1 MPSNHFKEEIEKS
14 QRRAAE
20 FQRSLRD
27 TSIPGGLLAKQAYTE
42 LTATIEELR
51 VAEEE
56 LRAQNEE
63 LVLTRQRV
71 EAERSRYQELF
82 EFAPDGYLTT
92 DMAGTIQEVNQAAS
106 RLLNLSARFLR
117 GKPLSLFIADAD
129 RSRFHTEI
137 HQLDA
142 ANGRHEWDLH
152 LKPRKQEEFAASIT
166 VGAALDVRGRR
177 MGLRWLIRD
186 ATERKAAE
194 EQRYQTLVQRV
205 KDYAIFMLDEEGSVI
220 SWNDG
225 AERITGYTE
234 AEMVGDSFSVLFTP
248 EDIKTGLPDLE
259 LKLATETG
267 RAEDTGWRVRKDG
280 SRFWCEGVLTA
291 LRDKSGTLVSY
302 AKVMRDLTARRR
314 TEEEQT
320 QRYIREHHI
329 AETFQRA
336 MLPEIPEDNF
346 TGLSVATFYEAALK
360 EAQVGGDFFDA
371 FAVDD
376 NQVALVVGDV
386 SGKGLQAALFASEL
400 KSALRLA
407 LREFPYPARA
417 LSRLNEFVCDT
428 QRLDKRQE
436 NQFVTMALA
445 VFDPATGEMNVAV
458 AGAEPPLL
466 LRGGQV
472 PEVLTSES
480 LMLGVQPQQ
489 EYDAFQVDLAPGDIF
504 LLVTDGITEARQ
516 GSRFLELAGLTTLAV
531 SVPLTASLE
540 ERGQSI
546 LAGARKFAGGTLSD
560 DACLLIAQRLPASI

>member
-1 MPSNHFKEEIEKS
+1 MPSKQFEQEIEKS
-14 QRRAAE
+14 QERAAE

-27 TSIPGGLLAKQAYTE
+27 TSVPGGTLANQAYAE
-42 LTATIEELR
+42 LMATIEELR

-56 LRAQNEE
+56 MRTQNEE
-63 LVLTRQRV
+63 LLLTRHRV
-71 EAERSRYQELF
+71 EAERLRYQELF

-92 DMAGTIQEVNQAAS
+92 DMAGTIQEINQAAS
-106 RLLNLSARFLR
+106 RLLNLSVRFLR
-117 GKPLSLFIADAD
+117 GKPLSLFIAEPD
-129 RSRFHTEI
+129 RSRFYAELHR
-137 HQLDA
+137 LDT
-142 ANGRHEWDLH
+142 ANGPQEWDFR
-152 LKPRKQEEFAASIT
+152 LKPRKQEEFMASIT
-166 VGAALDVRGRR
+166 VGPVLDTQGRQV
-177 MGLRWLIRD
+177 GLRWLIRD

-205 KDYAIFMLDEEGSVI
+205 TDYAIFMLDEEGSVI

-248 EDIKTGLPDLE
+248 EDVKTGLPDLE

-320 QRYIREHHI
+320 QRYIREHYI

-336 MLPEIPEDNF
+336 MLPEIPQDYF
-346 TGLSVATFYEAALK
+346 PGLSVATFYEAALK

-376 NQVALVVGDV
+376 DLVALVVGDV
-386 SGKGLQAALFASEL
+386 SGKGLHAALFASEL

-407 LREFPYPARA
+407 LREYPYPARA

-428 QRLDKRQE
+428 QRLDERQE

-445 VFDPATGEMNVAV
+445 VFDPATGEMNVAI
-458 AGAEPPLL
+458 AGAEPLLL

-472 PEVLTSES
+472 PEVPVSEA
-480 LMLGVQPQQ
+480 LMLGVQPRQ
-489 EYDAFQVDLAPGDIF
+489 EYNAFRVNLAPGDIF
-504 LLVTDGITEARQ
+504 LLVTDGITEAHR
-516 GSRFLELAGLTTLAV
+516 GSCFLEMAGLATLAI
-531 SVPLTASLE
+531 SVPRTASLK

-546 LAGARKFAGGTLSD
+546 LAGAREFAGGSLSD
-560 DACLLIAQRLPASI
+560 DACLLIAQRLPA